1 MTPVIGRFRQHARH
15 WAFSC
20 LLAAGLCSPG
30 VQARPVDD
38 VVDSGKLVVFAYSD
52 YAPYSWKDESGEA
65 HGIDVEIARRFGESL
80 GVEVEFLI
88 RGADENLDD
97 DLRVNIWKGDVVHG
111 RYADVMMHVPY
122 DREVD
127 ARNELAVLTSPY
139 FQEQMAL
146 IFNRS
151 MLPKVETFGRFVSNP
166 IAVEVDTAGDFF
178 LSNAFRGQLLESI
191 KRGRTFKDAQKLF
204 TSTEVGALMGS
215 RAQMQWVAHEAP
227 DIDTEIVQPPM
238 PGIVR
243 TGWPIGIAVK
253 HDSRDLGYALGDVL
267 TEMSESG
274 DMKTL
279 YARYGVEWLPAK
291 LP

>member
-1 MTPVIGRFRQHARH
+1 M
-15 WAFSC
+15 
-20 LLAAGLCSPG
+20 
-30 VQARPVDD
+30 DD

-65 HGIDVEIARRFGESL
+65 HGIDVEIGRRLGESL
-80 GVEVEFLI
+80 GVDVEFLI

-97 DLRVNIWKGDVVHG
+97 DLRVNIWKGDLIH
-111 RYADVMMHVPY
+111 RRFADVMMHVPF

-127 ARNELAVLTSPY
+127 ARNEFAVLSSPY

-151 MLPKVETFGRFVSNP
+151 MHPSVETFGRFVSNP
-166 IAVEVDTAGDFF
+166 IAVELDTAGDFF
-178 LSNAFRGQLLESI
+178 LSNAFRGQLQQSI
-191 KRGRTFKDAQKLF
+191 RRGRTFKDAQLLY
-204 TSTEVGALMGS
+204 TTGEVGALLGS
-215 RAQMQWVAHEAP
+215 RAHAEWVAFSTP
-227 DIDTEIVQPPM
+227 DIDSEVASPPM

-267 TEMSESG
+267 AEMVESG
-274 DMKTL
+274 DMKAL
-279 YARYGVEWLPAK
+279 YAQYGVDWLRAE
-291 LP
+291 LLQ

>member
-1 MTPVIGRFRQHARH
+1 MTTRMVGFRQCLRH
-15 WAFSC
+15 LAVLG
-20 LLAAGLCSPG
+20 LLAVGLSSPG
-30 VQARPVDD
+30 LQARPVDD

-52 YAPYSWKDESGEA
+52 YAPYSWKDEAGEA
-65 HGIDVEIARRFGESL
+65 QGIDVEIGRRFAESL
-80 GVEVEFLI
+80 GVDVEFLI

-97 DLRVNIWKGDVVHG
+97 DLRVNIWKGDIVYG
-111 RYADVMMHVPY
+111 KYADVMMHVPY

-146 IFNRS
+146 LHNRAIH
-151 MLPKVETFGRFVSNP
+151 PTVETFGRFVTNP

-178 LSNAFRGQLLESI
+178 LSNAFRGQLLQSI
-191 KRGRTFKDAQKLF
+191 RRGRTFKDAQQLY
-204 TSTEVGALMGS
+204 TSEEVGALMGA
-215 RAQMQWVAHEAP
+215 RAQMEWVAHESP
-227 DIDTEIVQPPM
+227 DIDSQIVQPPM

-267 TEMSESG
+267 TEMIDSG
-274 DMKTL
+274 DMKDL
-279 YARYGVEWLPAK
+279 YARYGVEWLPAE

>member
-1 MTPVIGRFRQHARH
+1 MTTRMVGFRQCLRH
-15 WAFSC
+15 LAVLG
-20 LLAAGLCSPG
+20 LLAAGLGSPG
-30 VQARPVDD
+30 LQARPVDD

-52 YAPYSWKDESGEA
+52 YAPYSWKDDAGEA
-65 HGIDVEIARRFGESL
+65 QGIDVEIGRRFAENL

-97 DLRVNIWKGDVVHG
+97 DLRVNIWKGDIVYG
-111 RYADVMMHVPY
+111 KYADVMMHVPY

-127 ARNELAVLTSPY
+127 ARNELAVLTAPY

-146 IFNRS
+146 IYNRAVHQT
-151 MLPKVETFGRFVSNP
+151 VETFGRFVTNP

-178 LSNAFRGQLLESI
+178 LSNAFRGQLLQSI
-191 KRGRTFKDAQKLF
+191 RRGRTFHDAQQLY
-204 TSTEVGALMGS
+204 TSEEVGALMGA
-215 RAQMQWVAHEAP
+215 RAQMEWVAHESP
-227 DIDTEIVQPPM
+227 DIDSEIVQPPM

-267 TEMSESG
+267 TEMIDSG
-274 DMKTL
+274 DMKDL
-279 YARYGVEWLPAK
+279 YARYGVEWLPAE

>member
-1 MTPVIGRFRQHARH
+1 MPGFGQRLRH
-15 WAFSC
+15 LAVLG

-30 VQARPVDD
+30 LQARPVDD

-52 YAPYSWKDESGEA
+52 YAPYSWKDDAGNA
-65 HGIDVEIARRFGESL
+65 QGIDVEIGRRFGESL

-97 DLRVNIWKGDVVHG
+97 DLRVNIWKGDIVYG
-111 RYADVMMHVPY
+111 KYADVMMHVPY

-127 ARNELAVLTSPY
+127 ARNELAVLTAPY

-146 IFNRS
+146 LHNQSIH
-151 MLPKVETFGRFVSNP
+151 PTVETFGRFVTHP

-178 LSNAFRGQLLESI
+178 LSNAFRGQLLQSI
-191 KRGRTFKDAQKLF
+191 RRGRTFQDAQQLY
-204 TSTEVGALMGS
+204 TSEEVGALMGA
-215 RAQMQWVAHEAP
+215 RAQMEWVAHESP
-227 DIDTEIVQPPM
+227 DIDSQIVQPPM

-267 TEMSESG
+267 TDMIDSG
-274 DMKTL
+274 DMKDL
-279 YARYGVEWLPAK
+279 YARYGVEWLPAE